1 MGFTVQSLNP
11 FPPRE
16 IPKHGEPPRQIDWS
30 LASGGARREEE
41 IEGDLRGWSVG
52 GGERRPRVVA
62 AHGTVDGGEVAGDEP

>member
-1 MGFTVQSLNP
+1 MQSLSP

-16 IPKHGEPPRQIDWS
+16 IPKHGEPPWRIDRS

-62 AHGTVDGGEVAGDEP
+62 AHGTIDGGEAAGDEP

>member
-1 MGFTVQSLNP
+1 MQSLNP

-16 IPKHGEPPRQIDWS
+16 IPKHGEPPRRIDCS

-52 GGERRPRVVA
+52 GGERRQCVVA
-62 AHGTVDGGEVAGDEP
+62 AHGAIGGVEAAREEP